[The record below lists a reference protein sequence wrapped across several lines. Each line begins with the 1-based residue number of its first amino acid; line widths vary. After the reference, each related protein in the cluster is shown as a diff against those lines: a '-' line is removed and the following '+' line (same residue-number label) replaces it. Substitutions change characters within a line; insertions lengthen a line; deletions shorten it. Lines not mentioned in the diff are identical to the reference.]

1 MMWQLHSA
9 KSAAISF
16 LPSSVERRLRKVKRK
31 IMPQPLHISEV
42 SACGGGLE
50 QVFLLRQAGLDIR
63 GRDLL
68 EVGTGWAPVIPLILR
83 LAGARHIYLTDAY
96 ELLDLRGL
104 NASIAFLRER
114 IGNLAL
120 RLKLT
125 EAEVEQK
132 LSVPP
137 TEDLRSALSSLGMSY
152 HVPFDYYNT
161 VIKVDAIFSHSVLE
175 HVPLPVIKNLLE
187 GARQILRPG
196 GMISHQIDN
205 SDHREHGDSRLCRVD
220 FLRYPDRVWSYFCL
234 HPQDFTNRLRHSDYT
249 RMIEEAGFVIA
260 YERSFIDE
268 KSRAAISH
276 IPLASRFRG
285 YKLDDLATIHSNIIA
300 VLPSSLKVRR

>member
-9 KSAAISF
+9 KSAVISF
-16 LPSSVERRLRKVKRK
+16 LPSSVERELRKVKRK
-31 IMPQPLHISEV
+31 IRPQPLHISEV
-42 SACGGGLE
+42 AACGGGLE
-50 QVFLLRQAGLDIR
+50 QVFLLRQAGLEIP
-63 GRDLL
+63 GRDFL

-83 LAGARHIYLTDAY
+83 LAGARHIYLTDAH
-96 ELLDLRGL
+96 ELLDLAGL
-104 NASIAFLRER
+104 NAAIAFLRER
-114 IGNLAL
+114 ISNLAL

-125 EAEVEQK
+125 EAEIEEK
-132 LSVPP
+132 LSFPP
-137 TEDLRSALSSLGMSY
+137 TEDLGVALSSLDMSY

-161 VIKVDAIFSHSVLE
+161 SIKVDAIFSHSVFE
-175 HVPLPVIKNLLE
+175 HVPPPVIKNLLD

-220 FLRYPDRVWSYFCL
+220 FLRYSDRVWSYLCL
-234 HPQDFTNRLRHSDYT
+234 HPQDFTNRLRHSNYT
-249 RMIEEAGFVIA
+249 RMIEEFGFVIV

-276 IPLASRFRG
+276 IPLASRFQG
-285 YKLDDLATIHSNIIA
+285 YKIDDLATIHSNIIA
-300 VLPSSLKVRR
+300 ILPNSIK